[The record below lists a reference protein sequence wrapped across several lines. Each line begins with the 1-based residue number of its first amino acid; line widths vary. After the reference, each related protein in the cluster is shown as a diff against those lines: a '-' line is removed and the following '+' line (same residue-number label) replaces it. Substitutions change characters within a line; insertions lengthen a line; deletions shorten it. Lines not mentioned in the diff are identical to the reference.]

1 MTDLGICNSMSE
13 KIFSP
18 LVQDKTRT
26 QSESIQTV
34 VLGLKNGLVYIPDY
48 QRDAEQWDSR
58 KKSLFIESLLNNLT
72 IPAFFFGE
80 DEDGNNEVIDGQQ
93 RLNTIWQFADDKFT
107 ISNNSSIEYLAP
119 LSALYAGRKFSQLS
133 QKLKTIF
140 NTYPLTIIYIP
151 KSIPLQTKLEIFRRI
166 NEGGTPLSGQD
177 IRLAYYSQSKAVT
190 FIRLVGIHDD
200 PNEIDETV
208 LEDNDEIET
217 IKKASQ
223 RMLEL
228 AQNKGLSNPWDKY
241 PDARDMWYQWWEGKE
256 KAKGQ
261 TPSLMFLW
269 YLVCLERLSLDNL
282 LKRGSHLKLP
292 FGGQTENA
300 LDIYCNQLQ
309 YQEFEGKSQTNIIAN
324 LDLITGDYFQKFA
337 DWMEIILSRTMAGV
351 GVDKYKQI
359 ALFIAGAVELNISP
373 LKVSDEQWNLIN
385 NFIRK
390 PRETGKK
397 ILAYDGYP
405 EAKGSWGGKR
415 GQKEQCD
422 AAAEIARTILKLMK

>member
-1 MTDLGICNSMSE
+1 MTD
-13 KIFSP
+13 IFSP

-34 VLGLKNGLVYIPDY
+34 VLRLKNGRVYIPDY

-72 IPAFFFGE
+72 IPAFFFSE
-80 DEDGNNEVIDGQQ
+80 DENGNNEVIDGQQ
-93 RLNTIWQFADDKFT
+93 RLNTIWDFADDKFT

-119 LSALYAGRKFSQLS
+119 QSALYAGKKFSELS
-133 QKLKTIF
+133 QALKNIF
-140 NTYPLTIIYIP
+140 NDYPLTLIYLP
-151 KSIPLQTKLEIFRRI
+151 KGLPLQTRLEVFRRI

-200 PNEIDETV
+200 PNQIEEPV
-208 LEDNDEIET
+208 LDDDDEIET
-217 IKKASQ
+217 IKKPSQ

-228 AQNKGLSNPWDKY
+228 AQKQGLSNPWDNY
-241 PDARDMWYQWWEGKE
+241 PDARDMWYQWWEGKD

-269 YLVCLERLSLDNL
+269 YLVCLDRLLLDNL
-282 LKRGSHLKLP
+282 LKRSSHLKLL

-309 YQEFEGKSQTNIIAN
+309 YQELAEKSPHKIIIAT
-324 LDLITGDYFQKFA
+324 LDQITGYYFQSFA
-337 DWMEIILSRTMAGV
+337 TWIDIILSRGISGI

-359 ALFIAGAVELNISP
+359 ALFIAGAVELKINP
-373 LKVSDEQWNLIN
+373 QNVSNKQWVLIGE
-385 NFIRK
+385 FIRK
-390 PRETGKK
+390 PRNTGKK
-397 ILAYDGYP
+397 MLAYDGYP
-405 EAKGSWGGKR
+405 EAKGVWGGGR
-415 GQKEQCD
+415 GQKKQCD
-422 AAAEIARTILKLMK
+422 AAVEISRLILKF

>member
-1 MTDLGICNSMSE
+1 
-13 KIFSP
+13 
-18 LVQDKTRT
+18 
-26 QSESIQTV
+26 
-34 VLGLKNGLVYIPDY
+34 
-48 QRDAEQWDSR
+48 
-58 KKSLFIESLLNNLT
+58 
-72 IPAFFFGE
+72 
-80 DEDGNNEVIDGQQ
+80 
-93 RLNTIWQFADDKFT
+93 
-107 ISNNSSIEYLAP
+107 
-119 LSALYAGRKFSQLS
+119 
-133 QKLKTIF
+133 
-140 NTYPLTIIYIP
+140 
-151 KSIPLQTKLEIFRRI
+151 
-166 NEGGTPLSGQD
+166 
-177 IRLAYYSQSKAVT
+177 LAYYSQSKAVT

-217 IKKASQ
+217 IKKPSQ

-282 LKRGSHLKLP
+282 LKRGSHLKLL

-309 YQEFEGKSQTNIIAN
+309 YQEFEGKLQTNIIAN
-324 LDLITGDYFQKFA
+324 LDLITVDYFQKFA
-337 DWMEIILSRTMAGV
+337 EWMEIILGRAMAGV

-359 ALFIAGAVELNISP
+359 ALFIAGAVELKISP
-373 LKVSDEQWNLIN
+373 VKVSDRQWNLIN

-397 ILAYDGYP
+397 ILAHDDGYP

-422 AAAEIARTILKLMK
+422 AADEIARTILKF